1 MMSLIMMMTNDDEE
15 YEGKDVDI
23 KDRCD
28 DYDSDN
34 DDIDKLFF
42 SFCV

>member
-1 MMSLIMMMTNDDEE
+1 MMTNDDEE

-23 KDRCD
+23 KDRD

-42 SFCV
+42 SFCWWQ

>member
-1 MMSLIMMMTNDDEE
+1 MMMTNDDEK

-23 KDRCD
+23 KDRD

-34 DDIDKLFF
+34 DDIDKFF

>member
-1 MMSLIMMMTNDDEE
+1 MTNDDEE

-23 KDRCD
+23 KDRD

-42 SFCV
+42 SFCWWQ

>member
-1 MMSLIMMMTNDDEE
+1 MMTNDDEE

-23 KDRCD
+23 KDRD
-28 DYDSDN
+28 DYHSDN

-42 SFCV
+42 SFCWWQ